1 MPAGRRTLT
10 LTFWLLVFSL
20 ASAACGTRDQ
30 TPSVLPLPSATQEV
44 LPSETVTSTPLPPSP
59 TPVPLAATVNGE
71 AITLEEFQAELARF
85 QAAGQG
91 EETASEAEAQ
101 EKVLDDLINQML
113 LAQTAR
119 ENGFAMDEAQLDE
132 RIGQLIEKAGGEAN
146 FHNWLAEQSYAEES
160 FRKALVRSVEAAWM
174 RDQILSK
181 VPETAEQVHARQ
193 ILLYNSDQAQEV
205 RVQLEGGSD
214 FATLAATYNPTTVGD
229 LGWFPRGYLAVP
241 ELEDVAFSLEPGEF
255 SDIIES
261 DLGFHILQIIE
272 RDPERPLE
280 PDALLMIKE
289 KALGVWLEMK
299 RNESEI
305 QILLPD
311 L

>member
-1 MPAGRRTLT
+1 
-10 LTFWLLVFSL
+10 
-20 ASAACGTRDQ
+20 
-30 TPSVLPLPSATQEV
+30 
-44 LPSETVTSTPLPPSP
+44 
-59 TPVPLAATVNGE
+59 VPLAATVNGE

-91 EETASEAEAQ
+91 EATASEIEAQ
-101 EKVLDDLINQML
+101 GKVMDDLVNQIL
-113 LAQTAR
+113 LAQAAR
-119 ENGFAMDEAQLDE
+119 ENGFGMGEAELDE
-132 RIGQLIEKAGGEAN
+132 RTGQLIEKSGGEAN
-146 FHNWLAEQSYAEES
+146 FSNWLAEQSYSEES
-160 FRKALVRSVEAAWM
+160 FRKALATSVEAASM

-181 VPETAEQVHARQ
+181 VPETAEQAHARQ

-205 RVQLEGGSD
+205 WVQLEAGND

-241 ELEDVAFSLEPGEF
+241 GLEEVAFSLEPGEF

-261 DLGFHILQIIE
+261 DFGYHILQVIE
-272 RDPERPLE
+272 RDPDRPLE

-289 KALGVWLEMK
+289 KALSDWLEMK
-299 RNESEI
+299 RSESD
-305 QILLPD
+305 ILIMVPD

>member
-1 MPAGRRTLT
+1 MLAGRRYLT
-10 LTFWLLVFSL
+10 QILWLLVISL
-20 ASAACGTRDQ
+20 SFAACGTRDQ
-30 TPSVLPLPSATQEV
+30 TPSVLPLPSATQEM

-85 QAAGQG
+85 QAAGPG
-91 EETASEAEAQ
+91 EEAASEIEAQ

-113 LAQTAR
+113 LAQAAR
-119 ENGFAMDEAQLDE
+119 ENGFGMGETQLGE

-146 FHNWLAEQSYAEES
+146 FREWLAEQSYSEES
-160 FRKALVRSVEAAWM
+160 FRNALLRSVEAAWM

-181 VPETAEQVHARQ
+181 VPETAEQVHTRQ

-205 RVQLEGGSD
+205 LVQLEAGND

-241 ELEDVAFSLEPGEF
+241 GLEEAAFSLEPGEF

-261 DLGFHILQIIE
+261 DLGYHILQVIE
-272 RDPERPLE
+272 RDPDRPLE

-289 KALGVWLEMK
+289 KALGDWLEM
-299 RNESEI
+299 RRSESEI
-305 QILLPD
+305 LIMLPD

>member
-1 MPAGRRTLT
+1 MPVGRRYLT
-10 LTFWLLVFSL
+10 LILWLLLFSL
-20 ASAACGTRDQ
+20 TFAACGSRDQ
-30 TPSVLPLPSATQEV
+30 TPSPLPSATEELV
-44 LPSETVTSTPLPPSP
+44 PTGTVTSTPFQPSP

-71 AITLEEFQAELARF
+71 AITVEEFQAELARF

-91 EETASEAEAQ
+91 EATASEIEAQ
-101 EKVLDDLINQML
+101 GKVMDDLVNQIL
-113 LAQTAR
+113 LAQAAR
-119 ENGFAMDEAQLDE
+119 ENGFGMGEAELDE
-132 RIGQLIEKAGGEAN
+132 RTGQLIEKSGGEAN
-146 FHNWLAEQSYAEES
+146 FSNWLAEQSYSEES
-160 FRKALVRSVEAAWM
+160 FRKALATSVEAASM

-181 VPETAEQVHARQ
+181 VPETAEQAHARQ

-205 RVQLEGGSD
+205 WVQLEAGND

-241 ELEDVAFSLEPGEF
+241 GLEEVAFSLEPGEF

-261 DLGFHILQIIE
+261 DFGYHILQVIE
-272 RDPERPLE
+272 RDPDRPLE

-289 KALGVWLEMK
+289 KALSDWLEMK
-299 RNESEI
+299 RSESD
-305 QILLPD
+305 ILIMVPD